1 MITTIK
7 KYTKTNIL
15 KLEKGI
21 ALYELVENGFNLNR
35 GLLDIDLFFINRLR
49 FWNPCKINLGSCDD
63 FQSYRK
69 GFYIFLLHRSNN
81 HLYEE

>member
-49 FWNPCKINLGSCDD
+49 F
-63 FQSYRK
+63 
-69 GFYIFLLHRSNN
+69 
-81 HLYEE
+81 